1 MLWLIYW
8 AEPNMGLS
16 WQPDLSVFFDS
27 FLELR
32 IVGRGVDLSQAGVP
46 QQMLITVPFLR
57 QVVEHPPAK
66 HAT

>member
-1 MLWLIYW
+1 
-8 AEPNMGLS
+8 MGLS

-46 QQMLITVPFLR
+46 QQMLIAVPFLR

>member
-1 MLWLIYW
+1 
-8 AEPNMGLS
+8 MGLS

-66 HAT
+66 HTT

>member
-8 AEPNMGLS
+8 GRAQYGAILAARF
-16 WQPDLSVFFDS
+16 VCVFDS

-66 HAT
+66 HTT

>member
-1 MLWLIYW
+1 
-8 AEPNMGLS
+8 MGLS

-32 IVGRGVDLSQAGVP
+32 IGRGVDLSPAGVP

-66 HAT
+66 HTT